1 VIGVLSR
8 LLALYLLL
16 VFAGFL
22 AFVWNMPRAA
32 PAGVRTDG
40 IVVLTGGE
48 GRLKRGVALLQG
60 GAAKRLLVS
69 GVDKPVRPHE
79 LALQAAAPRALFD
92 CCIDL
97 GYYAID
103 TRSNAAETAAWVR
116 KRGYRSIRLVTS
128 AYHMQRAELELRSE
142 LDPKVEILPDP
153 VESDMRPEGL
163 AREFGK
169 YAVRRVAMLI
179 GIK

>member
-1 VIGVLSR
+1 
-8 LLALYLLL
+8 
-16 VFAGFL
+16 
-22 AFVWNMPRAA
+22 MRAS
-32 PAGVRTDG
+32 V
-40 IVVLTGGE
+40 
-48 GRLKRGVALLQG
+48 
-60 GAAKRLLVS
+60 GAISV
-69 GVDKPVRPHE
+69 PHT
-79 LALQAAAPRALFD
+79 
-92 CCIDL
+92 
-97 GYYAID
+97 ID

-116 KRGYRSIRLVTS
+116 KRGYKSIRLVTS

-153 VESDMRPEGL
+153 DESDMRPEGL